1 LTIFSFNSS
10 KNFPFLNFYT
20 NENQTYELSADMK
33 KIHLLILVL
42 CSFSVLAQQPIVF
55 NQFYM
60 NPYLYN
66 PAYAGVE
73 GHSVFYGLYQQQWT
87 GIADAPT
94 TMHGSFH
101 APLPGGIGIGFA
113 GYNIEQGGLLNTT
126 AGKASVSYL
135 LTLDLKHN
143 IRFGLSLGG
152 GSQMLNYGELDD
164 PFDPA
169 YANIADNST
178 FALADFGLTYHAG
191 HFNFG
196 FSIPNLISYDKFID
210 NDSSDPIRIKPL
222 DNLMLQT
229 YYRGHITDDI
239 AIEPHL
245 VYRYNN
251 FGTSQLEGT
260 LLLHLFHVFWVS
272 GTYREDMNIIGT
284 AGVKLKGKFGLG
296 YSYETGNLN
305 IMNDLGP
312 SHEIHLGIHLGKRKP
327 HAKHTSSFINSKRPE
342 KEEEEV
348 DTVVVEKID
357 TVFIER
363 TDTITVDKPWELD
376 ETRGEILIST
386 ESGEEQKAI
395 IVQHISKDGTIEEAI
410 TWVPANESWEMIGDQ
425 TKETRTNAEGMVEI
439 GVQYLK
445 TNEAGESD
453 AVMVW
458 EPTMSKEAIDAI
470 IAQATMKPEIQE
482 ESIEEVIEEVL
493 PEVEEIVDI
502 EEVVKGN
509 HLLELPE
516 GVYIVAGV
524 FKIYENA
531 DKFSDEL
538 FLKGYHEALV
548 GYVSEKGFYY
558 TVIYRSESVANLKSK
573 LLRERKKR
581 GMDKIWIKMIKVNKQ

>member
-1 LTIFSFNSS
+1 
-10 KNFPFLNFYT
+10 
-20 NENQTYELSADMK
+20 MK

-42 CSFSVLAQQPIVF
+42 CSFSVLAQQPILF

-73 GHSVFYGLYQQQWT
+73 GHSVFYGLYQQQWS
-87 GIADAPT
+87 GVNDAPT
-94 TMHGSFH
+94 TIHGSFH

-135 LTLDLKHN
+135 LTLDLKHH
-143 IRFGLSLGG
+143 IRFGLSVGG

-196 FSIPNLISYDKFID
+196 FSIPNLISYDKFTD
-210 NDSSDPIRIKPL
+210 KDSSDPIRIKPL

-229 YYRGHITDDI
+229 YYRGHLTDNI
-239 AIEPHL
+239 AIEPHV

-251 FGTSQLEGT
+251 YGTSQLEGT
-260 LLLHLFHVFWVS
+260 ILLHLYHVVWVG
-272 GTYREDMNIIGT
+272 GTYREDMNFIGT
-284 AGVKLKGKFGLG
+284 AGVKLKGRFGLG

-342 KEEEEV
+342 EEV
-348 DTVVVEKID
+348 DTVIVEKID
-357 TVFIER
+357 TVIIER
-363 TDTITVDKPWELD
+363 IDTVELDKPWELD
-376 ETRGEILIST
+376 ETRGEVVITT
-386 ESGEEQKAI
+386 ETGEEWKAVV
-395 IVQHISKDGTIEEAI
+395 VQHVTREGVIEEAI

-425 TKETRTNAEGMVEI
+425 TKEIRTNADGIVEI
-439 GVQYLK
+439 GVQYVK
-445 TNEAGESD
+445 TNEEGEAES
-453 AVMVW
+453 VMVW

-470 IAQATMKPEIQE
+470 IAKATMKPDVQ
-482 ESIEEVIEEVL
+482 EEVIAEAPEEVV
-493 PEVEEIVDI
+493 VEEVAPEEEVYI

-524 FKIYENA
+524 FEIYENA

-558 TVIYRSESVANLKSK
+558 TVIYRSENVADLKSK
-573 LLRERKKR
+573 LFRERKKK
-581 GMDKIWIKMIKVNKQ
+581 GMGKIWIKMIKVNKQ

>member
-1 LTIFSFNSS
+1 
-10 KNFPFLNFYT
+10 
-20 NENQTYELSADMK
+20 MK

-42 CSFSVLAQQPIVF
+42 CSFSVLAQQPILF

-73 GHSVFYGLYQQQWT
+73 GHSVFYGLYQQQWS
-87 GIADAPT
+87 GVNDAPT
-94 TMHGSFH
+94 TIHGSFH

-135 LTLDLKHN
+135 LTLDLKHH
-143 IRFGLSLGG
+143 IRFGLSVGG

-196 FSIPNLISYDKFID
+196 FSIPNLISYDKFTD
-210 NDSSDPIRIKPL
+210 KDSSDPIRIKPL

-229 YYRGHITDDI
+229 YYRGHLTDNI
-239 AIEPHL
+239 AIEPHV

-251 FGTSQLEGT
+251 YGTSQLEGT
-260 LLLHLFHVFWVS
+260 ILLHLYHVVWVG
-272 GTYREDMNIIGT
+272 GTYREDMNFIGT
-284 AGVKLKGKFGLG
+284 AGVKLKGRFGLG

-342 KEEEEV
+342 EEV
-348 DTVVVEKID
+348 DTVIVEKID
-357 TVFIER
+357 TVIIER
-363 TDTITVDKPWELD
+363 IDTVELDKPWELD
-376 ETRGEILIST
+376 ETRGEVVITT
-386 ESGEEQKAI
+386 ETGEEWKAVV
-395 IVQHISKDGTIEEAI
+395 VQHVTREGVIEEAI

-425 TKETRTNAEGMVEI
+425 TKEIRTNADGIVEI
-439 GVQYLK
+439 GVQYVK
-445 TNEAGESD
+445 SNEEGEAESI
-453 AVMVW
+453 MVW

-470 IAQATMKPEIQE
+470 IAKATMKPDVQ
-482 ESIEEVIEEVL
+482 EEVIAEAPEEVV
-493 PEVEEIVDI
+493 VEEVAPEEEVYI

-524 FKIYENA
+524 FEIYENA

-558 TVIYRSESVANLKSK
+558 TVIYRSENVADLKSK
-573 LLRERKKR
+573 LFRERKKK
-581 GMDKIWIKMIKVNKQ
+581 GMGKIWIKMIKVNKQ

>member
-1 LTIFSFNSS
+1 
-10 KNFPFLNFYT
+10 
-20 NENQTYELSADMK
+20 MK

-42 CSFSVLAQQPIVF
+42 CSFSVLAQQPILF

-73 GHSVFYGLYQQQWT
+73 GHSVFYGLYQQQWS
-87 GIADAPT
+87 GVNDAPT
-94 TMHGSFH
+94 TIHGSFH

-135 LTLDLKHN
+135 LTLDLKHH
-143 IRFGLSLGG
+143 IRFGLSVGG

-196 FSIPNLISYDKFID
+196 FSIPNLISYDKFTD
-210 NDSSDPIRIKPL
+210 KDSSDPIRIKPL

-229 YYRGHITDDI
+229 YYRGHLTDNI
-239 AIEPHL
+239 AIEPHV

-251 FGTSQLEGT
+251 YGTSQLEGT
-260 LLLHLFHVFWVS
+260 ILLHLYHVVWVG
-272 GTYREDMNIIGT
+272 GTYREDMNFIGT
-284 AGVKLKGKFGLG
+284 AGVKLKGRFGLG

-342 KEEEEV
+342 EEV
-348 DTVVVEKID
+348 DTVIVEKID
-357 TVFIER
+357 TVIVEKIDTVIIER
-363 TDTITVDKPWELD
+363 IDTVELDKPWELD
-376 ETRGEILIST
+376 ETRGEVVITT
-386 ESGEEQKAI
+386 ETGEEWKAVV
-395 IVQHISKDGTIEEAI
+395 VQHVTREGVIEEAI

-425 TKETRTNAEGMVEI
+425 TKEIRTNADGIVEI
-439 GVQYLK
+439 GVQYVK
-445 TNEAGESD
+445 TNEEGEAES
-453 AVMVW
+453 VMVW

-470 IAQATMKPEIQE
+470 IAKATMKPDVQ
-482 ESIEEVIEEVL
+482 EEVIAEAPEEVV
-493 PEVEEIVDI
+493 VEEVAPEEEVYI

-524 FKIYENA
+524 FEIYENA

-558 TVIYRSESVANLKSK
+558 TVIYRSENVADLKSK
-573 LLRERKKR
+573 LFRERKKK
-581 GMDKIWIKMIKVNKQ
+581 GMGKIWIKMIKVNKQ

>member
-1 LTIFSFNSS
+1 
-10 KNFPFLNFYT
+10 
-20 NENQTYELSADMK
+20 MK

-42 CSFSVLAQQPIVF
+42 CSFSVLAQQPILF

-73 GHSVFYGLYQQQWT
+73 GHSVFYGLYQQQWS
-87 GIADAPT
+87 GVNDAPT
-94 TMHGSFH
+94 TIHGSFH

-135 LTLDLKHN
+135 LTLDLKHH
-143 IRFGLSLGG
+143 IRFGLSVGG

-196 FSIPNLISYDKFID
+196 FSIPNLISYDKFTD
-210 NDSSDPIRIKPL
+210 KDSSDPIRIKPL

-229 YYRGHITDDI
+229 YYRGHLTDNI
-239 AIEPHL
+239 AIEPHV

-251 FGTSQLEGT
+251 YGTSQLEGT
-260 LLLHLFHVFWVS
+260 ILLHLYHVVWVG
-272 GTYREDMNIIGT
+272 GTYREDMNFIGT
-284 AGVKLKGKFGLG
+284 AGVKVKGRFGLG

-342 KEEEEV
+342 EEV
-348 DTVVVEKID
+348 DTVIVEKID
-357 TVFIER
+357 TVIIER
-363 TDTITVDKPWELD
+363 IDTVELDKPWELD
-376 ETRGEILIST
+376 ETRGEVVITT
-386 ESGEEQKAI
+386 ETGEEWKAVV
-395 IVQHISKDGTIEEAI
+395 VQHVTREGVIEEAI

-425 TKETRTNAEGMVEI
+425 TKEIRTNADGIVEI
-439 GVQYLK
+439 GVQYVK
-445 TNEAGESD
+445 TNEEGEAESI
-453 AVMVW
+453 MVW

-470 IAQATMKPEIQE
+470 IAKATMKPDVQ
-482 ESIEEVIEEVL
+482 EEVIAEAPEEVV
-493 PEVEEIVDI
+493 VEEVAPEEEVYI

-524 FKIYENA
+524 FEIYENA

-558 TVIYRSESVANLKSK
+558 TVIYRSENVADLKSK
-573 LLRERKKR
+573 LFRERKKK
-581 GMDKIWIKMIKVNKQ
+581 GMGKIWIKMIKVNKQ

>member
-1 LTIFSFNSS
+1 
-10 KNFPFLNFYT
+10 
-20 NENQTYELSADMK
+20 MK

-42 CSFSVLAQQPIVF
+42 CSFSVLAQQPILF

-73 GHSVFYGLYQQQWT
+73 GHSVFYGLYQQQWS
-87 GIADAPT
+87 GVNDAPT
-94 TMHGSFH
+94 TIHGSFH

-135 LTLDLKHN
+135 LTLDLKHH
-143 IRFGLSLGG
+143 IRFGLSVGG

-196 FSIPNLISYDKFID
+196 FSIPNLISYDKFTD
-210 NDSSDPIRIKPL
+210 KDSSDPIRIKPL

-229 YYRGHITDDI
+229 YYRGHLTDNI
-239 AIEPHL
+239 AIEPHV

-251 FGTSQLEGT
+251 YGTSQLEGT
-260 LLLHLFHVFWVS
+260 ILLHLYHVVWVG
-272 GTYREDMNIIGT
+272 GTYREDMNFIGT
-284 AGVKLKGKFGLG
+284 AGVKLKGRFGLG

-342 KEEEEV
+342 EEV
-348 DTVVVEKID
+348 DTVIVEKID
-357 TVFIER
+357 TVIIER
-363 TDTITVDKPWELD
+363 IDTVELDKPWELD
-376 ETRGEILIST
+376 ETRGEVVITT
-386 ESGEEQKAI
+386 ETGEEWKAVV
-395 IVQHISKDGTIEEAI
+395 VQHVTREGVIEEAI

-425 TKETRTNAEGMVEI
+425 TKEIRTNADGIVEI
-439 GVQYLK
+439 GVQYVK
-445 TNEAGESD
+445 TNEEGEAESI
-453 AVMVW
+453 MVW

-470 IAQATMKPEIQE
+470 IAKATMKPDVQ
-482 ESIEEVIEEVL
+482 EEVIAEAPEEVV
-493 PEVEEIVDI
+493 VEEVAPEEEVYI

-524 FKIYENA
+524 FEIYENA

-558 TVIYRSESVANLKSK
+558 TVIYRSENVADLKSK
-573 LLRERKKR
+573 LFRERKKK
-581 GMDKIWIKMIKVNKQ
+581 GMGKIWIKMIKVNKQ

>member
-1 LTIFSFNSS
+1 
-10 KNFPFLNFYT
+10 
-20 NENQTYELSADMK
+20 MK

-42 CSFSVLAQQPIVF
+42 CSFSVLAQQPILF

-73 GHSVFYGLYQQQWT
+73 GHSVFYGLYQQQWS
-87 GIADAPT
+87 GVNDAPT
-94 TMHGSFH
+94 TIHGSFH

-135 LTLDLKHN
+135 LTLDLKHH
-143 IRFGLSLGG
+143 IRFGLSVGG

-196 FSIPNLISYDKFID
+196 FSIPNLISYDKFTD
-210 NDSSDPIRIKPL
+210 KDSSDPIRIKPL

-229 YYRGHITDDI
+229 YYRGHLTDNI
-239 AIEPHL
+239 AIEPHV

-251 FGTSQLEGT
+251 NGTSQLEGT
-260 LLLHLFHVFWVS
+260 ILLHLYHVVWVG
-272 GTYREDMNIIGT
+272 GTYREDMNFIGT
-284 AGVKLKGKFGLG
+284 AGVKLKGRFGLG

-342 KEEEEV
+342 EEV
-348 DTVVVEKID
+348 DTVIVEKID
-357 TVFIER
+357 TVIIER
-363 TDTITVDKPWELD
+363 IDTVELDKPWELD
-376 ETRGEILIST
+376 ETRGEVVITT
-386 ESGEEQKAI
+386 ETGEEWKAVV
-395 IVQHISKDGTIEEAI
+395 VQHVTREGVIEEAI

-425 TKETRTNAEGMVEI
+425 TKEIRTNADGIVEI
-439 GVQYLK
+439 GVQYVK
-445 TNEAGESD
+445 TNEEGEAES
-453 AVMVW
+453 VMVW

-470 IAQATMKPEIQE
+470 IAKATMKPDVQ
-482 ESIEEVIEEVL
+482 EEVIAEAPEEVV
-493 PEVEEIVDI
+493 VEEVAPEEEVYI

-524 FKIYENA
+524 FEIYENA

-558 TVIYRSESVANLKSK
+558 TVIYRSENVADLKSK
-573 LLRERKKR
+573 LFRERKKK
-581 GMDKIWIKMIKVNKQ
+581 GMGKIWIKMIKVNKQ

>member
-1 LTIFSFNSS
+1 
-10 KNFPFLNFYT
+10 
-20 NENQTYELSADMK
+20 
-33 KIHLLILVL
+33 
-42 CSFSVLAQQPIVF
+42 
-55 NQFYM
+55 M

-73 GHSVFYGLYQQQWT
+73 GHSVFYGLYQQQWS
-87 GIADAPT
+87 GVNDAPT
-94 TMHGSFH
+94 TIHGSFH

-135 LTLDLKHN
+135 LTLDLKHH
-143 IRFGLSLGG
+143 IRFGLSVGG

-196 FSIPNLISYDKFID
+196 FSIPNLISYDKFTD
-210 NDSSDPIRIKPL
+210 KDSSDPIRIKPL

-229 YYRGHITDDI
+229 YYRGHLTDNI
-239 AIEPHL
+239 AIEPHV

-251 FGTSQLEGT
+251 YGTSQLEGT
-260 LLLHLFHVFWVS
+260 ILLHLYHVVWVG
-272 GTYREDMNIIGT
+272 GTYREDMNFIGT
-284 AGVKLKGKFGLG
+284 AGVKLKGRFGLG

-342 KEEEEV
+342 EEV
-348 DTVVVEKID
+348 DTVIVEKID
-357 TVFIER
+357 TVIVEKIDTVIIER
-363 TDTITVDKPWELD
+363 IDTVELDKPWELD
-376 ETRGEILIST
+376 ETRGEVVITT
-386 ESGEEQKAI
+386 ETGEEWKAVV
-395 IVQHISKDGTIEEAI
+395 VQHVTREGVIEEAI

-425 TKETRTNAEGMVEI
+425 TKEIRTNADGIVEI
-439 GVQYLK
+439 GVQYVK
-445 TNEAGESD
+445 TNEEGEAES
-453 AVMVW
+453 VMVW

-470 IAQATMKPEIQE
+470 IAKATMKPDVQ
-482 ESIEEVIEEVL
+482 EEVIAEAPEEVV
-493 PEVEEIVDI
+493 VEEVAPEEEVYI

-524 FKIYENA
+524 FEIYENA

-558 TVIYRSESVANLKSK
+558 TVIYRSENVADLKSK
-573 LLRERKKR
+573 LFRERKKK
-581 GMDKIWIKMIKVNKQ
+581 GMGKIWIKMIKVNKQ

>member
-1 LTIFSFNSS
+1 
-10 KNFPFLNFYT
+10 
-20 NENQTYELSADMK
+20 MK

-42 CSFSVLAQQPIVF
+42 CSFSVLAQQPILF

-73 GHSVFYGLYQQQWT
+73 GHSVFYGLYQQQWS
-87 GIADAPT
+87 GVNDAPT
-94 TMHGSFH
+94 TIHGSFH

-135 LTLDLKHN
+135 LTLDLKHH
-143 IRFGLSLGG
+143 IRFGLSVGG

-196 FSIPNLISYDKFID
+196 FSIPNLISYDKFTD
-210 NDSSDPIRIKPL
+210 KDSSDPIRIKPL

-229 YYRGHITDDI
+229 YYRGHLTDNI
-239 AIEPHL
+239 AIEPHV

-251 FGTSQLEGT
+251 YGTSQLEGT
-260 LLLHLFHVFWVS
+260 ILLHLYHVVWVG
-272 GTYREDMNIIGT
+272 GTYREDMNFIGT
-284 AGVKLKGKFGLG
+284 AGVKLKGRFGLG

-342 KEEEEV
+342 EEV
-348 DTVVVEKID
+348 DTVIVEKID
-357 TVFIER
+357 TVIVEKIDTVIIER
-363 TDTITVDKPWELD
+363 IDTVELDKPWELD
-376 ETRGEILIST
+376 ETRGEVVITT
-386 ESGEEQKAI
+386 ETGEEWKAVV
-395 IVQHISKDGTIEEAI
+395 VQHVTREGVIEEAI

-425 TKETRTNAEGMVEI
+425 TKEIRTNADGIVEI
-439 GVQYLK
+439 GVQYVK
-445 TNEAGESD
+445 TNEEGEAESI
-453 AVMVW
+453 MVW

-470 IAQATMKPEIQE
+470 IAKATMKPDVQ
-482 ESIEEVIEEVL
+482 EEVIAEAPEEVV
-493 PEVEEIVDI
+493 VEEVAPEEEVYI

-524 FKIYENA
+524 FEIYENA

-558 TVIYRSESVANLKSK
+558 TVIYRSENVADLKSK
-573 LLRERKKR
+573 LFRERKKK
-581 GMDKIWIKMIKVNKQ
+581 GMGKIWIKMIKVNKQ

>member
-1 LTIFSFNSS
+1 
-10 KNFPFLNFYT
+10 
-20 NENQTYELSADMK
+20 MK

-42 CSFSVLAQQPIVF
+42 CSFSVLAQQPILF

-73 GHSVFYGLYQQQWT
+73 GHSVFYGLYQQQWS
-87 GIADAPT
+87 GVNDAPT
-94 TMHGSFH
+94 TIHGSFH

-135 LTLDLKHN
+135 LTLDLKHH
-143 IRFGLSLGG
+143 IRFGLSVGG

-196 FSIPNLISYDKFID
+196 FSIPNLISYDKFTD
-210 NDSSDPIRIKPL
+210 KDSSDPIRIKPL

-229 YYRGHITDDI
+229 YYRGHLTDNI
-239 AIEPHL
+239 AIEPHV

-251 FGTSQLEGT
+251 YGTSQLEGT
-260 LLLHLFHVFWVS
+260 ILLHLYHVVWVG
-272 GTYREDMNIIGT
+272 GTYREDMNFIGT
-284 AGVKLKGKFGLG
+284 AGVKLKGRFGLG

-342 KEEEEV
+342 EEV
-348 DTVVVEKID
+348 DTVIVEKID
-357 TVFIER
+357 TVIIER
-363 TDTITVDKPWELD
+363 IDTVELDKPWELD
-376 ETRGEILIST
+376 ETRGEVVITT
-386 ESGEEQKAI
+386 ETGEEWKAVV
-395 IVQHISKDGTIEEAI
+395 VQHVTREGVIEEAI

-425 TKETRTNAEGMVEI
+425 TKEIRTNAEGMVEI
-439 GVQYLK
+439 GVQYVK
-445 TNEAGESD
+445 TNEEGEAES
-453 AVMVW
+453 VMVW

-470 IAQATMKPEIQE
+470 IAKATMKPDVQ
-482 ESIEEVIEEVL
+482 EEVIAEAPEEVV
-493 PEVEEIVDI
+493 VEEVAPEEEVYI

-524 FKIYENA
+524 FEIYENA

-558 TVIYRSESVANLKSK
+558 TVIYRSENVADLKSK
-573 LLRERKKR
+573 LFRERKKR

>member
-1 LTIFSFNSS
+1 
-10 KNFPFLNFYT
+10 
-20 NENQTYELSADMK
+20 
-33 KIHLLILVL
+33 
-42 CSFSVLAQQPIVF
+42 
-55 NQFYM
+55 M

-73 GHSVFYGLYQQQWT
+73 GHSVFYGLYQQQWS
-87 GIADAPT
+87 GVNDAPT
-94 TMHGSFH
+94 TIHGSFH

-135 LTLDLKHN
+135 LTLDLKHH
-143 IRFGLSLGG
+143 IRFGLSVGG

-196 FSIPNLISYDKFID
+196 FSIPNLISYDKFTD
-210 NDSSDPIRIKPL
+210 KDSSDPIRIKPL

-229 YYRGHITDDI
+229 YYRGHLTDNI
-239 AIEPHL
+239 AIEPHV

-251 FGTSQLEGT
+251 YGTSQLEGT
-260 LLLHLFHVFWVS
+260 ILLHLYHVVWVG
-272 GTYREDMNIIGT
+272 GTYREDMNFIGT
-284 AGVKLKGKFGLG
+284 AGVKLKGRFGLG

-342 KEEEEV
+342 EEV
-348 DTVVVEKID
+348 DTVIVEKID
-357 TVFIER
+357 TVIIER
-363 TDTITVDKPWELD
+363 IDTVELDKPWELD
-376 ETRGEILIST
+376 ETRGEVVITT
-386 ESGEEQKAI
+386 ETGEEWKAVV
-395 IVQHISKDGTIEEAI
+395 VQHVTREGVIEEAI

-425 TKETRTNAEGMVEI
+425 TKEIRTNADGIVEI
-439 GVQYLK
+439 GVQYVK
-445 TNEAGESD
+445 TNEEGEAESI
-453 AVMVW
+453 MVW

-470 IAQATMKPEIQE
+470 IAKATMKPDVQ
-482 ESIEEVIEEVL
+482 EEVIAEAPEEVV
-493 PEVEEIVDI
+493 VEEVAPEEEVYI

-524 FKIYENA
+524 FEIYENA

-558 TVIYRSESVANLKSK
+558 TVIYRSENVADLKSK
-573 LLRERKKR
+573 LFRERKKK
-581 GMDKIWIKMIKVNKQ
+581 GMGKIWIKMIKVNKQ

>member
-1 LTIFSFNSS
+1 
-10 KNFPFLNFYT
+10 
-20 NENQTYELSADMK
+20 MK

-42 CSFSVLAQQPIVF
+42 CSFSVLAQQPILF

-73 GHSVFYGLYQQQWT
+73 GHSVFYGLYQQQWS
-87 GIADAPT
+87 GVNDAPT
-94 TMHGSFH
+94 TIHGSFH

-135 LTLDLKHN
+135 LTLDLKHH
-143 IRFGLSLGG
+143 IRFGLSVGG

-196 FSIPNLISYDKFID
+196 FSIPNLISYDKFTD
-210 NDSSDPIRIKPL
+210 KDSSDPIRIKPL

-229 YYRGHITDDI
+229 YYRGHLTDNI
-239 AIEPHL
+239 AIEPHV

-251 FGTSQLEGT
+251 YGTSQLEGT
-260 LLLHLFHVFWVS
+260 ILLHLYHVVWVG
-272 GTYREDMNIIGT
+272 GTYREDMNFIGT
-284 AGVKLKGKFGLG
+284 AGVKLKGRFGLG

-342 KEEEEV
+342 EEV
-348 DTVVVEKID
+348 DTVIVEKID
-357 TVFIER
+357 TVTVEKIDTVIIER
-363 TDTITVDKPWELD
+363 IDTVELDKPWELD
-376 ETRGEILIST
+376 ETRGEVVITT
-386 ESGEEQKAI
+386 ETGEEWKAVV
-395 IVQHISKDGTIEEAI
+395 VQHVTREGVIEEAI

-425 TKETRTNAEGMVEI
+425 TKEIRTNADGIVEI
-439 GVQYLK
+439 GVQYVK
-445 TNEAGESD
+445 TNEEGEAES
-453 AVMVW
+453 VMVW

-470 IAQATMKPEIQE
+470 IAKATMKPDVQ
-482 ESIEEVIEEVL
+482 EEVIAEAPEEVV
-493 PEVEEIVDI
+493 VEEVAPEEEVYI

-524 FKIYENA
+524 FEIYENA

-558 TVIYRSESVANLKSK
+558 TVIYRSENVADLKSK
-573 LLRERKKR
+573 LFRERKKK
-581 GMDKIWIKMIKVNKQ
+581 GMGKIWIKMIKVNKQ

>member
-1 LTIFSFNSS
+1 
-10 KNFPFLNFYT
+10 
-20 NENQTYELSADMK
+20 
-33 KIHLLILVL
+33 
-42 CSFSVLAQQPIVF
+42 
-55 NQFYM
+55 M

-73 GHSVFYGLYQQQWT
+73 GHSVFYGLYQQQWS
-87 GIADAPT
+87 GVNDAPT
-94 TMHGSFH
+94 TIHGSFH

-135 LTLDLKHN
+135 LTLDLKHH
-143 IRFGLSLGG
+143 IRFGLSVGG

-196 FSIPNLISYDKFID
+196 FSIPNLISYDKFTD
-210 NDSSDPIRIKPL
+210 KDSSDPIRIKPL

-229 YYRGHITDDI
+229 YYRGHLTDNI
-239 AIEPHL
+239 AIEPHV

-251 FGTSQLEGT
+251 YGTSQLEGT
-260 LLLHLFHVFWVS
+260 ILLHLYHVVWVG
-272 GTYREDMNIIGT
+272 GTYREDMNFIGT
-284 AGVKLKGKFGLG
+284 AGVKLKGRFGLG

-342 KEEEEV
+342 EEV
-348 DTVVVEKID
+348 DTVIVEKID
-357 TVFIER
+357 TVIVEKIDTVIIER
-363 TDTITVDKPWELD
+363 IDTVELDKPWELD
-376 ETRGEILIST
+376 ETRGEVVITT
-386 ESGEEQKAI
+386 ETGEEWKAVV
-395 IVQHISKDGTIEEAI
+395 VQHVTREGVIEEAI

-425 TKETRTNAEGMVEI
+425 TKEIRTNADGIVEI
-439 GVQYLK
+439 GVQYVK
-445 TNEAGESD
+445 TNEEGEAESI
-453 AVMVW
+453 MVW

-470 IAQATMKPEIQE
+470 IAKATMKPDVQ
-482 ESIEEVIEEVL
+482 EEVIAEAPEEVV
-493 PEVEEIVDI
+493 VEEVAPEEEVYI

-524 FKIYENA
+524 FEIYENA

-558 TVIYRSESVANLKSK
+558 TVIYRSENVADLKSK
-573 LLRERKKR
+573 LFRERKKK
-581 GMDKIWIKMIKVNKQ
+581 GMGKIWIKMIKVNKQ

>member
-1 LTIFSFNSS
+1 
-10 KNFPFLNFYT
+10 
-20 NENQTYELSADMK
+20 MK

-42 CSFSVLAQQPIVF
+42 CSFSVLAQQPILF

-73 GHSVFYGLYQQQWT
+73 GHSVFYGLYQQQWS
-87 GIADAPT
+87 GVNDAPT
-94 TMHGSFH
+94 TIHGSFH

-135 LTLDLKHN
+135 LTLDLKHH
-143 IRFGLSLGG
+143 IRFGLSVGG

-196 FSIPNLISYDKFID
+196 FSIPNLISYDKFTD
-210 NDSSDPIRIKPL
+210 KDSSDPIRIKPL

-229 YYRGHITDDI
+229 YYRGHLTDNI
-239 AIEPHL
+239 AIEPHV

-251 FGTSQLEGT
+251 YGTSQLEGT
-260 LLLHLFHVFWVS
+260 ILLHLYHVVWVG
-272 GTYREDMNIIGT
+272 GTYREDMNFIGT
-284 AGVKLKGKFGLG
+284 AGVKLKGRFGLG

-342 KEEEEV
+342 EEV
-348 DTVVVEKID
+348 DTVIVEKID
-357 TVFIER
+357 TVIIER
-363 TDTITVDKPWELD
+363 IDTVIIERIDTVELDKPWELD
-376 ETRGEILIST
+376 ETRGEVVITT
-386 ESGEEQKAI
+386 ETGEEWKAVV
-395 IVQHISKDGTIEEAI
+395 VQHVTREGVIEEAI

-425 TKETRTNAEGMVEI
+425 TKEIRTNADGIVEI
-439 GVQYLK
+439 GVQYVK
-445 TNEAGESD
+445 TNEEGEAES
-453 AVMVW
+453 VMVW

-470 IAQATMKPEIQE
+470 IAKATMKPDVQ
-482 ESIEEVIEEVL
+482 EEVIAEAPEEVV
-493 PEVEEIVDI
+493 VEEVAPEEEVYI

-524 FKIYENA
+524 FEIYENA

-558 TVIYRSESVANLKSK
+558 TVIYRSENVADLKSK
-573 LLRERKKR
+573 LFRERKKK
-581 GMDKIWIKMIKVNKQ
+581 GMGKIWIKMIKVNKQ

>member
-1 LTIFSFNSS
+1 
-10 KNFPFLNFYT
+10 
-20 NENQTYELSADMK
+20 MK

-42 CSFSVLAQQPIVF
+42 CSFSVLAQQPILF

-73 GHSVFYGLYQQQWT
+73 GHSVFYGLYQQQWS
-87 GIADAPT
+87 GVNDAPT
-94 TMHGSFH
+94 TIHGSFH

-135 LTLDLKHN
+135 LTLDLKHH
-143 IRFGLSLGG
+143 IRFGLSVGG

-196 FSIPNLISYDKFID
+196 FSIPNLISYDKFTD
-210 NDSSDPIRIKPL
+210 KDSSDPIRIKPL

-229 YYRGHITDDI
+229 YYRGHLTDNI
-239 AIEPHL
+239 AIEPHV

-251 FGTSQLEGT
+251 YGTSQLEGT
-260 LLLHLFHVFWVS
+260 ILLHLYHVVWVG
-272 GTYREDMNIIGT
+272 GTYREDMNFIGT
-284 AGVKLKGKFGLG
+284 AGVKLKGRFGLG

-342 KEEEEV
+342 EEV
-348 DTVVVEKID
+348 DTVIVEKID
-357 TVFIER
+357 TVIVEKIDTVIIER
-363 TDTITVDKPWELD
+363 IDTVELDKPWELD
-376 ETRGEILIST
+376 ETRGEVVITT
-386 ESGEEQKAI
+386 ETGEEWKAVV
-395 IVQHISKDGTIEEAI
+395 VQHVTREGVIEEAI

-425 TKETRTNAEGMVEI
+425 TKEIRTNADGIVEI
-439 GVQYLK
+439 GVQYVK
-445 TNEAGESD
+445 SNEEGEAES
-453 AVMVW
+453 VMVW

-470 IAQATMKPEIQE
+470 IAKATMKPDVQ
-482 ESIEEVIEEVL
+482 EEVIAEAPEEVV
-493 PEVEEIVDI
+493 VEEVAPEEEVYI

-524 FKIYENA
+524 FEIYENA

-558 TVIYRSESVANLKSK
+558 TVIYRSENVADLKSK
-573 LLRERKKR
+573 LFRERKKK
-581 GMDKIWIKMIKVNKQ
+581 GMGKIWIKMIKVNKQ

>member
-1 LTIFSFNSS
+1 M
-10 KNFPFLNFYT
+10 NFYT

-42 CSFSVLAQQPIVF
+42 CSFSVLAQQPILF

-73 GHSVFYGLYQQQWT
+73 GHSVFYGLYQQQWS
-87 GIADAPT
+87 GVNDAPT
-94 TMHGSFH
+94 TIHGSFH

-135 LTLDLKHN
+135 LTLDLKHH
-143 IRFGLSLGG
+143 IRFGLSVGG

-196 FSIPNLISYDKFID
+196 FSIPNLISYDKFTD
-210 NDSSDPIRIKPL
+210 KDSSDPIRIKPL

-229 YYRGHITDDI
+229 YYRGHLTDNI
-239 AIEPHL
+239 AIEPHV

-251 FGTSQLEGT
+251 YGTSQLEGT
-260 LLLHLFHVFWVS
+260 ILLHLYHVVWVG
-272 GTYREDMNIIGT
+272 GTYREDMNFIGT
-284 AGVKLKGKFGLG
+284 AGVKLKGRFGLG

-342 KEEEEV
+342 EEV
-348 DTVVVEKID
+348 DTVIVEKID
-357 TVFIER
+357 TVIVEKIDTVIIER
-363 TDTITVDKPWELD
+363 IDTVELDKPWELD
-376 ETRGEILIST
+376 ETRGEVVITT
-386 ESGEEQKAI
+386 ETGEEWKAVV
-395 IVQHISKDGTIEEAI
+395 VQHVTREGVIEEAI

-425 TKETRTNAEGMVEI
+425 TKEIRTNADGIVEI
-439 GVQYLK
+439 GVQYVK
-445 TNEAGESD
+445 TNEEGEAES
-453 AVMVW
+453 VMVW

-470 IAQATMKPEIQE
+470 IAKATMKPDVQ
-482 ESIEEVIEEVL
+482 EEVIAEAPEEVV
-493 PEVEEIVDI
+493 VEEVAPEEEVYI

-524 FKIYENA
+524 FEIYENA

-558 TVIYRSESVANLKSK
+558 TVIYRSENVADLKSK
-573 LLRERKKR
+573 LFERTKEKR
-581 GMDKIWIKMIKVNKQ
+581 NG

>member
-1 LTIFSFNSS
+1 
-10 KNFPFLNFYT
+10 
-20 NENQTYELSADMK
+20 MK

-42 CSFSVLAQQPIVF
+42 CSFSVLAQQPILF

-73 GHSVFYGLYQQQWT
+73 GHSVFYGLYQQQWS
-87 GIADAPT
+87 GVNDAPT
-94 TMHGSFH
+94 TIHGSFH

-135 LTLDLKHN
+135 LTLDLKHH
-143 IRFGLSLGG
+143 IRFGLSVGG

-191 HFNFG
+191 HYNFG
-196 FSIPNLISYDKFID
+196 FSIPNLISYDKFTD
-210 NDSSDPIRIKPL
+210 KDSSDPIRIKPL

-229 YYRGHITDDI
+229 YYRGHLTDNI
-239 AIEPHL
+239 AIEPHV

-251 FGTSQLEGT
+251 YGTSQLEGT
-260 LLLHLFHVFWVS
+260 ILLHLYHVVWVG
-272 GTYREDMNIIGT
+272 GTYREDMNFIGT
-284 AGVKLKGKFGLG
+284 AGVKLKGRFGLG

-342 KEEEEV
+342 EEV
-348 DTVVVEKID
+348 DTVIVEKID
-357 TVFIER
+357 TVIIER
-363 TDTITVDKPWELD
+363 IDTVELDKPWELD
-376 ETRGEILIST
+376 ETRGEVVITT
-386 ESGEEQKAI
+386 ETGEEWKAVV
-395 IVQHISKDGTIEEAI
+395 VQHVTREGVIEEAI

-425 TKETRTNAEGMVEI
+425 TKEIRTNADGIVEI
-439 GVQYLK
+439 GVQYVK
-445 TNEAGESD
+445 TNEEGEAES
-453 AVMVW
+453 VMVW

-470 IAQATMKPEIQE
+470 IAKATMKPDVQ
-482 ESIEEVIEEVL
+482 EEVIAEAPEEVV
-493 PEVEEIVDI
+493 VEEVAPEEEVYI

-524 FKIYENA
+524 FEIYENA

-558 TVIYRSESVANLKSK
+558 TVIYRSENVADLKSK
-573 LLRERKKR
+573 LFRERKKK
-581 GMDKIWIKMIKVNKQ
+581 GMGKIWIKMIKVNKQ